1 MGKGT
6 LEVLLVDAKGLADT
20 DFLAGKI
27 DPYVTIQ
34 YRSQESKSSVKREG
48 GRNPVWNE
56 TFKFMVNT
64 SDSQHKLVFKLMDHD
79 TFSRDDY
86 IGEATINVTDLVAI
100 GMEKGYLEQHPSKH
114 SVVLADKSYS
124 GEIRVGLSFRASKD

>member
-6 LEVLLVDAKGLADT
+6 LEVLLVDAKGLAST

-27 DPYVTIQ
+27 DPYVLIQ
-34 YRSQESKSSVKREG
+34 YRSQERKSSIKREAG
-48 GRNPVWNE
+48 KNPVWNE
-56 TFKFMVNT
+56 TFKFSINT
-64 SDSQHKLVFKLMDHD
+64 SDLQHKLVLKLMDHD

-86 IGEATINVTDLVAI
+86 IGEATINMTDLVAI
-100 GMEKGYLEQHPSKH
+100 GMEKGYLEQHPAKY
-114 SVVLADKSYS
+114 SVVLADKSYC